1 MSEQQR
7 QILDGILRGGP
18 LDLAADLTEQR
29 QVFETMATA
38 HPLPADVRTSLR
50 ELGGVPAITVE
61 TDTAVPAGTVLYFHG
76 GAYVIGSA
84 KSSLGLAAEIARRAG
99 ARVVTVDYRLAPENP
114 YPAAVDDALAAYR
127 GLLSETEPGQV
138 AVAGESAGGGLAIAL
153 LVAARDT
160 GLPMPASAA
169 VFSPFAD
176 LTLSGASIAG
186 KAPVDPA
193 LTEAGLRLRG
203 GQYIAAGDPA
213 APTASPV
220 FASLKDLPDLLIQA
234 GSHEILLDDA
244 LRLAARA
251 AHDDVAVQLQ
261 VTPGV
266 PHVFQAFTELLD
278 EAGAALDEAG
288 RFIAASVRR

>member
-7 QILDGILRGGP
+7 QVLDGILRSGP
-18 LDLAADLTEQR
+18 LNLAADLAEQR
-29 QVFETMATA
+29 QVFEKMTA
-38 HPLPADVRTSLR
+38 EHPLPADVRTSPR

-61 TDTAVPAGTVLYFHG
+61 IDGTDPAGTVLYFHG

-84 KSSLGLAAEIARRAG
+84 QSSLGLAAEIARRAG
-99 ARVVTVDYRLAPENP
+99 VRVVTVDYRLAPQDP
-114 YPAAVDDALAAYR
+114 YPAAVDDALASYR
-127 GLLSETEPGQV
+127 ALLSETEPGLI

-176 LTLSGASIAG
+176 LTLSGASITE
-186 KAPVDPA
+186 KAPADPV

-213 APTASPV
+213 TPTASPV
-220 FASLKDLPDLLIQA
+220 FASLKGLPSLLIQA

-244 LRLAARA
+244 VRLAARA
-251 AHDDVAVQLQ
+251 ARDDVAVQLQ

-266 PHVFQAFTELLD
+266 PHVFQAFAELLD

>member
-7 QILDGILRGGP
+7 QALDGILRGGP
-18 LDLAADLTEQR
+18 LNLAADLAGQR
-29 QVFETMATA
+29 QVFEQMSAVQ
-38 HPLPADVRTSLR
+38 PLPADVRTSPR
-50 ELGGVPAITVE
+50 ELGGVPAIMVE
-61 TDTAVPAGTVLYFHG
+61 IDGTEPAGIVLYFHG

-84 KSSLGLAAEIARRAG
+84 QSSLGLAAEIARRAG
-99 ARVVTVDYRLAPENP
+99 VRVVTVDYRLAPEHP
-114 YPAAVDDALAAYR
+114 YPAAVEDALASYR
-127 GLLSETEPGQV
+127 GLLSETEPGQI

-186 KAPVDPA
+186 KAPADPA

-220 FASLKDLPDLLIQA
+220 FASLKGLPSLLIQA

-244 LRLAARA
+244 LRLAAHA
-251 AHDDVAVQLQ
+251 ARDDVAVQLQ

-266 PHVFQAFTELLD
+266 PHVFQAFAGLLD

-288 RFIAASVRR
+288 RFIAASTGR

>member
-7 QILDGILRGGP
+7 QVLDAILRGGP
-18 LDLAADLTEQR
+18 LNLAADLAEQR
-29 QVFETMATA
+29 QVFEKMAA
-38 HPLPADVRTSLR
+38 GHPLPADVRTSLR

-61 TDTAVPAGTVLYFHG
+61 IEGTVPAGTVLYFHG

-84 KSSLGLAAEIARRAG
+84 QSSLGLAAEIARRAG
-99 ARVVTVDYRLAPENP
+99 VRVVTVDYRLAPENP
-114 YPAAVDDALAAYR
+114 YPAALDDALAAYR
-127 GLLSETEPGQV
+127 ALLAETEPGQI

-160 GLPMPASAA
+160 GLPMPASGA

-176 LTLSGASIAG
+176 LTLAGGSIAG
-186 KAPVDPA
+186 KSSADPA

-213 APTASPV
+213 TPTASPV
-220 FASLKDLPDLLIQA
+220 FASLKGLPSLLIQA
-234 GSHEILLDDA
+234 
-244 LRLAARA
+244 
-251 AHDDVAVQLQ
+251 
-261 VTPGV
+261 
-266 PHVFQAFTELLD
+266 ELLD
-278 EAGAALDEAG
+278 EAEAALDEAG

>member
-7 QILDGILRGGP
+7 QVLDGILRGGP
-18 LDLAADLTEQR
+18 LNLAADLTEQR
-29 QVFETMATA
+29 QTFEKMTAA

-61 TDTAVPAGTVLYFHG
+61 IGGTDPAGTVLYFHG
-76 GAYVIGSA
+76 GAYVMGSA
-84 KSSLGLAAEIARRAG
+84 QSSLGLAAEIARRAG
-99 ARVVTVDYRLAPENP
+99 VRVVTVDYRLAPENP
-114 YPAAVDDALAAYR
+114 YPAALDDALASYR
-127 GLLSETEPGQV
+127 ALLSEAEPGQI
-138 AVAGESAGGGLAIAL
+138 ALAGESAGGGLAIAL
-153 LVAARDT
+153 LVADRDT

-186 KAPVDPA
+186 KSLVDPA

-220 FASLKDLPDLLIQA
+220 FASLKDLPSLLIQA

-244 LRLAARA
+244 LRLATRA

-266 PHVFQAFTELLD
+266 PHVFQAFAELLD

>member
-7 QILDGILRGGP
+7 QVLDTILRGGP
-18 LDLAADLTEQR
+18 LDLAADLAGQR
-29 QVFETMATA
+29 RVFEEMTA
-38 HPLPADVRTSLR
+38 GHPLPADVRTSPR

-61 TDTAVPAGTVLYFHG
+61 IEAAVPAGTVLYFHG

-84 KSSLGLAAEIARRAG
+84 RSSVGLAAEIARRARV
-99 ARVVTVDYRLAPENP
+99 RVVTVDYRLAPEHP

-127 GLLSETEPGQV
+127 GLLAETEPGQV

-153 LVAARDT
+153 LVAARDA
-160 GLPMPASAA
+160 GLPMPASAV

-176 LTLSGASIAG
+176 LTLSGASIKE
-186 KAPVDPA
+186 KAAADPA

-203 GQYIAAGDPA
+203 GQYVAGGDPA
-213 APTASPV
+213 APAASPV
-220 FASLKDLPDLLIQA
+220 FASLKGLPGLLIQA

-244 LRLAARA
+244 VRLAARA
-251 AHDDVAVQLQ
+251 ARDDVAVHLQ

-266 PHVFQAFTELLD
+266 PHVFQAFAEVLD

>member
-7 QILDGILRGGP
+7 QVLDGILRGGP

-29 QVFETMATA
+29 QIFEKMTAA
-38 HPLPADVRTSLR
+38 HPLPADVRTSPR

-61 TDTAVPAGTVLYFHG
+61 IDGMNAAGTVLYFHG

-84 KSSLGLAAEIARRAG
+84 QSSLGLAAEIARRAG
-99 ARVVTVDYRLAPENP
+99 VRVVAVDYRLAPENP

-186 KAPVDPA
+186 KASVDPA

-203 GQYIAAGDPA
+203 GQYIAAGVPA
-213 APTASPV
+213 TPTASPV
-220 FASLKDLPDLLIQA
+220 FASLKGLPGLLIQA

-266 PHVFQAFTELLD
+266 PHVFQGFAEILD

-288 RFIAASVRR
+288 RFIAASVRW